1 VKTKYSINR
10 LIRSLKSIAEKHRQI
25 NSFGIGS
32 LYDVTF
38 RKLLYGGMPDKS
50 TITSQPTY
58 PLMWFNVVDSSI
70 QGRAMYFSFQVILA
84 DLVTDGEKNDFEIY
98 SDLQLV
104 AQDVVGLLSKES
116 ADEKEF
122 KLDESVTMTPFA
134 DRFEDSLNGWVLNM
148 RIKIAYGYE
157 NSCSIPT
164 VDELGIEEVIG
175 GIDEVRNAEA
185 TKPQTVVAGGVDIV
199 QYENEIFEQNK
210 INSI

>member
-1 VKTKYSINR
+1 MKTKYSINR

-25 NSFGIGS
+25 NSFGTGS

-38 RKLLYGGMPDKS
+38 RKLLYGGMPDKN
-50 TITSQPTY
+50 TTTSQPTY

-70 QGRAMYFSFQVILA
+70 QGRATYISFQLILA

-104 AQDVVGLLSKES
+104 AQDVVALLYK
-116 ADEKEF
+116 DTVKDKEF
-122 KLDESVTMTPFA
+122 SLDESVTMTPFA

-157 NSCSIPT
+157 NCSVPIL
-164 VDELGIEEVIG
+164 DFDIDEVIG
-175 GIDEVRNAEA
+175 GVDEVRNAGA
-185 TKPQTVVAGGVDIV
+185 TQPQTVVAGGVDLV
-199 QYENEIFEQNK
+199 QYDNDNFEQNK

>member
-25 NSFGIGS
+25 NSFGTGS

-70 QGRAMYFSFQVILA
+70 QGRASYISFQVILA
-84 DLVTDGEKNDFEIY
+84 DLVTDGDKNDFEIY

-104 AQDVVGLLSKES
+104 AQDVVALLYK
-116 ADEKEF
+116 DTVKDKEF
-122 KLDESVTMTPFA
+122 SLDESVTMTPFA

-157 NSCSIPT
+157 NCSVPVLDFDI
-164 VDELGIEEVIG
+164 DEVIG
-175 GIDEVRNAEA
+175 GVDEVRNAGA
-185 TKPQTVVAGGVDIV
+185 TQPQTVVAGGVDIV
-199 QYENEIFEQNK
+199 QYDNEIFEQNK

>member
-10 LIRSLKSIAEKHRQI
+10 LIKSLKSIAEKHRQI

-38 RKLLYGGMPDKS
+38 RKLLYGGMPDKN
-50 TITSQPTY
+50 TTTSQPTY

-70 QGRAMYFSFQVILA
+70 QGRASYISFQVILA
-84 DLVTDGEKNDFEIY
+84 DLVTDGDKNDFEIY

-104 AQDVVGLLSKES
+104 AQDVVALLYK
-116 ADEKEF
+116 DTVKDKEF
-122 KLDESVTMTPFA
+122 SLDESVTMTPFA

-157 NSCSIPT
+157 NCSVPVLDFDI
-164 VDELGIEEVIG
+164 DEVIG
-175 GIDEVRNAEA
+175 GVDEVRNAGA
-185 TKPQTVVAGGVDIV
+185 TQPQTVVAGGVDIV
-199 QYENEIFEQNK
+199 QYDNEIFEQNK

>member
-38 RKLLYGGMPDKS
+38 RKLLYGGMPDKN
-50 TITSQPTY
+50 TTTSQPTY

-70 QGRAMYFSFQVILA
+70 QGRASYISFQVILA
-84 DLVTDGEKNDFEIY
+84 DLVTDGDKNDFEIY

-104 AQDVVGLLSKES
+104 AQDVVALLYK
-116 ADEKEF
+116 DTVKDKEF
-122 KLDESVTMTPFA
+122 SLDESVTMTPFA

-148 RIKIAYGYE
+148 RIKVAYGYE
-157 NSCSIPT
+157 NCSVPVLDFDI
-164 VDELGIEEVIG
+164 DEVIG
-175 GIDEVRNAEA
+175 GVDEVRNAGA
-185 TKPQTVVAGGVDIV
+185 TQPQTVVAGGVDLV
-199 QYENEIFEQNK
+199 QYDNDNFEQNK

>member
-10 LIRSLKSIAEKHRQI
+10 LIRSLKRIAEKHRQI
-25 NSFGIGS
+25 NSFGTGS

-38 RKLLYGGMPDKS
+38 RKLLYGGMPDKN
-50 TITSQPTY
+50 TTTSQPTY

-70 QGRAMYFSFQVILA
+70 QGRASYISFQVILA
-84 DLVTDGEKNDFEIY
+84 DLVTDGDKNDFEIY

-104 AQDVVGLLSKES
+104 AQDVVALLYK
-116 ADEKEF
+116 DTVKDKEF
-122 KLDESVTMTPFA
+122 SLDESVTMTPFA

-157 NSCSIPT
+157 NCSVPVLDFDI
-164 VDELGIEEVIG
+164 DEVIG
-175 GIDEVRNAEA
+175 GVDEVRNAGA
-185 TKPQTVVAGGVDIV
+185 TQPQTVVAGGVDLV
-199 QYENEIFEQNK
+199 QYDNDNFEQNK

>member
-1 VKTKYSINR
+1 M
-10 LIRSLKSIAEKHRQI
+10 IRSLKSIAEKHRQI

-38 RKLLYGGMPDKS
+38 RKLLYGGMPDKN
-50 TITSQPTY
+50 TTTSQPTY

-70 QGRAMYFSFQVILA
+70 QGRASYISFQVILA
-84 DLVTDGEKNDFEIY
+84 DLVTDGDKNDFEIY

-104 AQDVVGLLSKES
+104 AQDVVALLYK
-116 ADEKEF
+116 DTVKDKEF
-122 KLDESVTMTPFA
+122 SLDESVTMTPFA

-157 NSCSIPT
+157 NCSVPVLDFDI
-164 VDELGIEEVIG
+164 DEVIG
-175 GIDEVRNAEA
+175 GVDEVRNAGA
-185 TKPQTVVAGGVDIV
+185 TQPQTVVAGGVDLV
-199 QYENEIFEQNK
+199 QYENDNFEQNK

>member
-1 VKTKYSINR
+1 MKTKYSINR

-38 RKLLYGGMPDKS
+38 RKLLYGGMPDKN
-50 TITSQPTY
+50 TTTSQPTY

-70 QGRAMYFSFQVILA
+70 QGRASYISFQVILA
-84 DLVTDGEKNDFEIY
+84 DLVTDGDKNDFEIY

-104 AQDVVGLLSKES
+104 AQDVVALLYK
-116 ADEKEF
+116 DTVKDKEF
-122 KLDESVTMTPFA
+122 SLDESVTMTPFA

-157 NSCSIPT
+157 NCSVPVLDFDI
-164 VDELGIEEVIG
+164 DEVIG
-175 GIDEVRNAEA
+175 GVDEVRNAGA
-185 TKPQTVVAGGVDIV
+185 TQPQTVVAGGVDIV
-199 QYENEIFEQNK
+199 QYDNEIFEQNK

>member
-10 LIRSLKSIAEKHRQI
+10 LIKSLKSIAEKHRQI

-38 RKLLYGGMPDKS
+38 RKLLYGGMPDKN
-50 TITSQPTY
+50 TTTSQPTY

-70 QGRAMYFSFQVILA
+70 QGRASYISFQVILA
-84 DLVTDGEKNDFEIY
+84 DLVTDGDKNDFEIY

-104 AQDVVGLLSKES
+104 AQDVVALLYK
-116 ADEKEF
+116 DTVKDKEF
-122 KLDESVTMTPFA
+122 SLDESVTMTPFA

-157 NSCSIPT
+157 NCSVPVLDFDI
-164 VDELGIEEVIG
+164 DEVIG
-175 GIDEVRNAEA
+175 GVDEVRNAGA
-185 TKPQTVVAGGVDIV
+185 TQPQTVVAGGVDLV
-199 QYENEIFEQNK
+199 QYDNDNFEQNK

>member
-1 VKTKYSINR
+1 MKTKYSINR
-10 LIRSLKSIAEKHRQI
+10 LIRSLKSISEKHRQI
-25 NSFGIGS
+25 NSFGTGS

-70 QGRAMYFSFQVILA
+70 QGRASYISFQLILA

-104 AQDVVGLLSKES
+104 AQDVVALLYK
-116 ADEKEF
+116 DTVTDKEF
-122 KLDESVTMTPFA
+122 SLDESVTMTPFA

-157 NSCSIPT
+157 NCSVP
-164 VDELGIEEVIG
+164 VLDFDIEEVIG
-175 GIDEVRNAEA
+175 GVDEVRNAGA
-185 TKPQTVVAGGVDIV
+185 TQPQTVVAGGVDLV
-199 QYENEIFEQNK
+199 QYDNDNFEQNK

>member
-70 QGRAMYFSFQVILA
+70 QGRASYISFQVILA
-84 DLVTDGEKNDFEIY
+84 DLVTDGDKNDFEIY

-104 AQDVVGLLSKES
+104 AQDVVALLYK
-116 ADEKEF
+116 DTVKDKEF
-122 KLDESVTMTPFA
+122 SLDESVTMTPFA

-157 NSCSIPT
+157 NCSVP
-164 VDELGIEEVIG
+164 VLDFDIEEVIG
-175 GIDEVRNAEA
+175 GVDEVRNAGA
-185 TKPQTVVAGGVDIV
+185 TQPQTVVAGGVDIV

>member
-1 VKTKYSINR
+1 MKTKYSINR

-70 QGRAMYFSFQVILA
+70 QGRASYISFQVILA
-84 DLVTDGEKNDFEIY
+84 DLVTDGDKNDFEIY

-104 AQDVVGLLSKES
+104 AQDVVALLYK
-116 ADEKEF
+116 DTVKDKEF
-122 KLDESVTMTPFA
+122 SLDESVTMTPFA

-157 NSCSIPT
+157 NCSVP
-164 VDELGIEEVIG
+164 VLDFDIEEVIG
-175 GIDEVRNAEA
+175 GVDEVRNAGA
-185 TKPQTVVAGGVDIV
+185 TQPQTVVAGGVDIV

>member
-1 VKTKYSINR
+1 MKTKYSINR

-70 QGRAMYFSFQVILA
+70 QGRASYISFQVILA

-104 AQDVVGLLSKES
+104 AQDVVALLYK
-116 ADEKEF
+116 DTVKDKEF
-122 KLDESVTMTPFA
+122 SLDESVTMTPFA

-148 RIKIAYGYE
+148 RIKVAYGYE
-157 NSCSIPT
+157 NCSVPVLDFDI
-164 VDELGIEEVIG
+164 DEVIG
-175 GIDEVRNAEA
+175 GIDEVRNAGA
-185 TKPQTVVAGGVDIV
+185 TQPQTVVAGGVDLV
-199 QYENEIFEQNK
+199 QYNNDNFEQNK
-210 INSI
+210 IISI

>member
-1 VKTKYSINR
+1 MKTKYSINR

-38 RKLLYGGMPDKS
+38 RKLLYGGMPDKN
-50 TITSQPTY
+50 TTTSQPTY

-70 QGRAMYFSFQVILA
+70 QGRASYISFQVILA
-84 DLVTDGEKNDFEIY
+84 DLVTDGDKNDFEIY

-104 AQDVVGLLSKES
+104 AQDVVALLYK
-116 ADEKEF
+116 DTVKDKEF
-122 KLDESVTMTPFA
+122 SLDESVTMTPFA

-148 RIKIAYGYE
+148 RIKVAYGYE
-157 NSCSIPT
+157 NCSVPVLDFDI
-164 VDELGIEEVIG
+164 DEVIG
-175 GIDEVRNAEA
+175 GVDEVRNAGA
-185 TKPQTVVAGGVDIV
+185 TQPQTVVAGGVDLV
-199 QYENEIFEQNK
+199 QYDNDNFEQNK

>member
-38 RKLLYGGMPDKS
+38 RKLLYGGMPDKN
-50 TITSQPTY
+50 TTTSQPTY
-58 PLMWFNVVDSSI
+58 PLMWFNVIDSSI
-70 QGRAMYFSFQVILA
+70 QGRASYISFQVILA
-84 DLVTDGEKNDFEIY
+84 DLVTDGDKNDFEIY

-104 AQDVVGLLSKES
+104 AQDVVALLYK
-116 ADEKEF
+116 DTVKDKEF
-122 KLDESVTMTPFA
+122 SLDESVTMTPFA

-157 NSCSIPT
+157 NCSVPVLDFDI
-164 VDELGIEEVIG
+164 DEVIG
-175 GIDEVRNAEA
+175 GVDEVRNAGA
-185 TKPQTVVAGGVDIV
+185 TQPQTVVAGGVDLV
-199 QYENEIFEQNK
+199 QYDNDNFEQNK
-210 INSI
+210 IISI

>member
-1 VKTKYSINR
+1 MKTKYSINR

-50 TITSQPTY
+50 TTTSQPTY
-58 PLMWFNVVDSSI
+58 PLMWFNVIDSSI
-70 QGRAMYFSFQVILA
+70 QGRASYISFQVILA

-104 AQDVVGLLSKES
+104 AQDVVALLYK
-116 ADEKEF
+116 DTVKDKEF
-122 KLDESVTMTPFA
+122 SLDESVTMTPFA

-157 NSCSIPT
+157 NCSVPVLDFDI
-164 VDELGIEEVIG
+164 DEVIG
-175 GIDEVRNAEA
+175 GVDEVRNAGA
-185 TKPQTVVAGGVDIV
+185 TQPQTVVAGGVDLV
-199 QYENEIFEQNK
+199 QYDNDNFEQNK
-210 INSI
+210 IISI

>member
-1 VKTKYSINR
+1 MKTKYSINR

-25 NSFGIGS
+25 NSFGTGS

-38 RKLLYGGMPDKS
+38 RKLLYGGMPDKN
-50 TITSQPTY
+50 TTTSQPTY

-70 QGRAMYFSFQVILA
+70 QGRASYISFQVILA
-84 DLVTDGEKNDFEIY
+84 DLVTDGDKNDFEIY

-104 AQDVVGLLSKES
+104 AQDVVALLYK
-116 ADEKEF
+116 DTVKDKEF
-122 KLDESVTMTPFA
+122 SLDESVTMTPFA

-157 NSCSIPT
+157 NCSVPVLDFDI
-164 VDELGIEEVIG
+164 DEVIG
-175 GIDEVRNAEA
+175 GVDEVRNAGA
-185 TKPQTVVAGGVDIV
+185 TQPQTVVAGGVDIV

>member
-1 VKTKYSINR
+1 MKTKYSINR

-38 RKLLYGGMPDKS
+38 RKLLYGGMPDKN
-50 TITSQPTY
+50 TTTSQPTY

-70 QGRAMYFSFQVILA
+70 QGRASYISFQVILA
-84 DLVTDGEKNDFEIY
+84 DLVTDGDKNDFEIY

-104 AQDVVGLLSKES
+104 AQDVVALLYK
-116 ADEKEF
+116 DTVKDKEF
-122 KLDESVTMTPFA
+122 SLDESVTMTPFA

-157 NSCSIPT
+157 NCSVPVLDFDI
-164 VDELGIEEVIG
+164 DEVIG
-175 GIDEVRNAEA
+175 GVDEVRNAGA
-185 TKPQTVVAGGVDIV
+185 TQPQTVVAGGVDLV
-199 QYENEIFEQNK
+199 QYDNDNFEQNK

>member
-1 VKTKYSINR
+1 MKTKYSINR

-70 QGRAMYFSFQVILA
+70 QGRASYISFQVILA
-84 DLVTDGEKNDFEIY
+84 DLVTDGDKNDFEIY

-104 AQDVVGLLSKES
+104 AQDVVALLYK
-116 ADEKEF
+116 DTVKDKEF
-122 KLDESVTMTPFA
+122 SLDESVTMTPFA

-157 NSCSIPT
+157 NCSVPVLDFDI
-164 VDELGIEEVIG
+164 DEVIG
-175 GIDEVRNAEA
+175 GVDEVRNAGA
-185 TKPQTVVAGGVDIV
+185 TQPQTVVAGGVDIV
-199 QYENEIFEQNK
+199 QYDNEIFEQNK

>member
-1 VKTKYSINR
+1 
-10 LIRSLKSIAEKHRQI
+10 
-25 NSFGIGS
+25 
-32 LYDVTF
+32 
-38 RKLLYGGMPDKS
+38 
-50 TITSQPTY
+50 
-58 PLMWFNVVDSSI
+58 MWFNVIDSSI

-148 RIKIAYGYE
+148 RIKVAYGYE
-157 NSCSIPT
+157 NCSVPVLDFDI
-164 VDELGIEEVIG
+164 DEVIG
-175 GIDEVRNAEA
+175 GVDEVRNAGA
-185 TKPQTVVAGGVDIV
+185 TQPQTVVAGGVDIV
-199 QYENEIFEQNK
+199 QYDNEIFEQNK

>member
-50 TITSQPTY
+50 TTTSQPTY
-58 PLMWFNVVDSSI
+58 PLMWFNVIDSSI
-70 QGRAMYFSFQVILA
+70 QGRASYISFQVILA

-104 AQDVVGLLSKES
+104 AQDVVALLYK
-116 ADEKEF
+116 DTVKDKEF
-122 KLDESVTMTPFA
+122 SLDESVTMTPFA

-157 NSCSIPT
+157 NCSVPVLDFDI
-164 VDELGIEEVIG
+164 DEVIG
-175 GIDEVRNAEA
+175 GVDEVRNAGA
-185 TKPQTVVAGGVDIV
+185 TQPQTVVAGGVDLV
-199 QYENEIFEQNK
+199 QYDNDNFEQNK

>member
-25 NSFGIGS
+25 NSFGTGS

-70 QGRAMYFSFQVILA
+70 QGRASYISFQVILA
-84 DLVTDGEKNDFEIY
+84 DLVTDGDKNDFEIY

-104 AQDVVGLLSKES
+104 AQDVVALLYK
-116 ADEKEF
+116 DTVKDKEF
-122 KLDESVTMTPFA
+122 SLDESVTMTPFA

-157 NSCSIPT
+157 NCSVPVLDFDI
-164 VDELGIEEVIG
+164 DEVIG
-175 GIDEVRNAEA
+175 GVDEVRNAGA
-185 TKPQTVVAGGVDIV
+185 TQPQTVVAGGVDIV

>member
-1 VKTKYSINR
+1 MKTKYSINR

-38 RKLLYGGMPDKS
+38 RKLLYGGMPDKN
-50 TITSQPTY
+50 TTTSQPTY

-70 QGRAMYFSFQVILA
+70 QGRASYISFQVILA
-84 DLVTDGEKNDFEIY
+84 DLVTDGDKNDFEIY

-104 AQDVVGLLSKES
+104 AQDVVALLYK
-116 ADEKEF
+116 DTVKDKEF
-122 KLDESVTMTPFA
+122 SLDESVTMTPFA

-157 NSCSIPT
+157 NCSVPVLDFDI
-164 VDELGIEEVIG
+164 DEVIG
-175 GIDEVRNAEA
+175 GVDEVRNAGA
-185 TKPQTVVAGGVDIV
+185 TQPQTVVAGGVDLV
-199 QYENEIFEQNK
+199 QYDNDNFEQYK